1 MKNILFTSALAA
13 VLLMVSCNDSQVK
26 DLPNESAQS
35 AVDSAKIEVE
45 VSGLKVAFIYG
56 DTVNTKYRF
65 LMDAQDE
72 LEKEQRVIEE
82 RINRKLQKAEQRAM
96 ELQKQAPTMTQMQV
110 QEAQLELQNLDI
122 EIQQFQERLATDF
135 RKREVE
141 LQVEYT
147 GRVNKMLEEYN
158 SDGTYDMILN
168 FQPGGNLL
176 WIKDSYDITDEVL
189 QKLNDQYDADLTQ
202 QSEENTTE

>member
-1 MKNILFTSALAA
+1 MKHSFLIVACATL
-13 VLLMVSCNDSQVK
+13 VLVSCNDTTEKKNQEKSVNVTADSTK
-26 DLPNESAQS
+26 TESA
-35 AVDSAKIEVE
+35 
-45 VSGLKVAFIYG
+45 GLKVAFIYG
-56 DTVNTKYRF
+56 DTVNAQYRF
-65 LMDAQDE
+65 LLDAQDE
-72 LEKEQRVIEE
+72 LEKEQKVIEE
-82 RINRKLQKAEQRAM
+82 RINRKLQKAEKRAM
-96 ELQKQAPTMTQMQV
+96 ELQQQAPTMTQMQV

-147 GRVNKMLEEYN
+147 DRVNKMLEEYN
-158 SDGTYDMILN
+158 ADGQYDMILN

-189 QKLNDQYDADLTQ
+189 AKLNEQYDTDL
-202 QSEENTTE
+202 SEPDEENKTE

>member
-1 MKNILFTSALAA
+1 MKNSIILSAIA
-13 VLLMVSCNDSQVK
+13 VLFLLSSCNENQAPQNQEEMIAEADSTK
-26 DLPNESAQS
+26 
-35 AVDSAKIEVE
+35 EVE
-45 VSGLKVAFIYG
+45 SSGLKVAFIYG
-56 DTVNTKYRF
+56 DTINTNYRF
-65 LMDAQDE
+65 LIDAQDE
-72 LEKEQRVIEE
+72 LAKEQGVIEE
-82 RINRKLQKAEQRAM
+82 RINRKLQKAEKRAM

-135 RKREVE
+135 RKREAE

-147 GRVNKMLEEYN
+147 DRVNKMLEEYN
-158 SDGTYDMILN
+158 ADGTYDMILN

-189 QKLNDQYDADLTQ
+189 TKLNDQYDADLSASAEDKATK
-202 QSEENTTE
+202 

>member
-1 MKNILFTSALAA
+1 MKNSIIFSAFAALF
-13 VLLMVSCNDSQVK
+13 LMTSCNEKQAPQVQ
-26 DLPNESAQS
+26 DEPITEEESPEQAES
-35 AVDSAKIEVE
+35 
-45 VSGLKVAFIYG
+45 SGLKVAFIYG
-56 DTVNTKYRF
+56 DTVNIKYRF
-65 LMDAQDE
+65 LIDAQDE
-72 LEKEQRVIEE
+72 LAKEQSVIEE
-82 RINRKLQKAEQRAM
+82 RINRKLQKAEKRAM
-96 ELQKQAPTMTQMQV
+96 ELQKQAQTMTQMQV

-147 GRVNKMLEEYN
+147 DRVDKMLEEYN
-158 SDGTYDMILN
+158 ADETYDMILN

-189 QKLNDQYDADLTQ
+189 TKLNDQYDADL
-202 QSEENTTE
+202 SASAEENAAE

>member
-1 MKNILFTSALAA
+1 MKNTITLLAIAAL
-13 VLLMVSCNDSQVK
+13 VFITSCNEKQESPRQDETIQAQVDTSK
-26 DLPNESAQS
+26 AE
-35 AVDSAKIEVE
+35 KT
-45 VSGLKVAFIYG
+45 GLKVAFIYG
-56 DTVNTKYRF
+56 DSVNTKYRF

-72 LEKEQRVIEE
+72 LEKEQNVIEE

-122 EIQQFQERLATDF
+122 EIQQFQERLSNDF
-135 RKREVE
+135 RKREIE
-141 LQVEYT
+141 LQIEYT
-147 GRVNKMLEEYN
+147 TRVNKMLEDYN

-176 WIKDSYDITDEVL
+176 WIKDSYDITNEVL
-189 QKLNDQYDADLTQ
+189 TKLNDQYDADL
-202 QSEENTTE
+202 SEPNEENATE

>member
-1 MKNILFTSALAA
+1 MKHSFLIVACATL
-13 VLLMVSCNDSQVK
+13 VLVSCNDTTEKKNQEKSVNVTADSTK
-26 DLPNESAQS
+26 TESA
-35 AVDSAKIEVE
+35 
-45 VSGLKVAFIYG
+45 GLKVAFIYG
-56 DTVNTKYRF
+56 DTVNAQYRF
-65 LMDAQDE
+65 LLDAQDE
-72 LEKEQRVIEE
+72 LEKEQKVIEE
-82 RINRKLQKAEQRAM
+82 RINRKLQKAEKRAM
-96 ELQKQAPTMTQMQV
+96 ELQQQAPTMTQRQV

-147 GRVNKMLEEYN
+147 DRVNKMLEEYN
-158 SDGTYDMILN
+158 ADGQYDMILN

-189 QKLNDQYDADLTQ
+189 AKLNEQYDTDL
-202 QSEENTTE
+202 SEPDEENKTE

>member
-1 MKNILFTSALAA
+1 MKYTIVASAFVVALFTTSCDQKTTDPAA
-13 VLLMVSCNDSQVK
+13 EKVAEVTADPIVTESS
-26 DLPNESAQS
+26 DL
-35 AVDSAKIEVE
+35 KI
-45 VSGLKVAFIYG
+45 AFIYG

-72 LEKEQRVIEE
+72 LAKEQKVIEE
-82 RINRKLQKAEQRAM
+82 RINRKLQKAEKRAM

-135 RKREVE
+135 RMREVE

-147 GRVNKMLEEYN
+147 DRVNKMLEEYN

-189 QKLNDQYDADLTQ
+189 TKLNAQYDADLSAPTEETNTQ
-202 QSEENTTE
+202 

>member
-1 MKNILFTSALAA
+1 MKNLFILSVIA
-13 VLLMVSCNDSQVK
+13 VLTLTISCDERQESKAQDSPVQK
-26 DLPNESAQS
+26 KA
-35 AVDSAKIEVE
+35 DSTDVE
-45 VSGLKVAFIYG
+45 NAGLKVAFIYG

-65 LMDAQDE
+65 LIDAQDE
-72 LEKEQRVIEE
+72 LAKEQKVIEE
-82 RINRKLQKAEQRAM
+82 RINRKLQKAEKRAM

-110 QEAQLELQNLDI
+110 QEAQLELQNLDL

-141 LQVEYT
+141 LQEEYT
-147 GRVNKMLEEYN
+147 KRVDKMLEEYN
-158 SDGTYDMILN
+158 ADGTYDMILN

-189 QKLNDQYDADLTQ
+189 TKLNDQYDADLSAQ
-202 QSEENTTE
+202 TEKTDSQ

>member
-1 MKNILFTSALAA
+1 
-13 VLLMVSCNDSQVK
+13 MVSCGDSQVK
-26 DLPNESAQS
+26 DLPDESAQS
-35 AVDSAKIEVE
+35 LVDSTKNEVE
-45 VSGLKVAFIYG
+45 ESGLKVAFIYG
-56 DTVNTKYRF
+56 DSVNTKYRF

-158 SDGTYDMILN
+158 ADGTYDMILN

-189 QKLNDQYDADLTQ
+189 KKLNDQYDADLTQ
-202 QSEENTTE
+202 QSEENKTE